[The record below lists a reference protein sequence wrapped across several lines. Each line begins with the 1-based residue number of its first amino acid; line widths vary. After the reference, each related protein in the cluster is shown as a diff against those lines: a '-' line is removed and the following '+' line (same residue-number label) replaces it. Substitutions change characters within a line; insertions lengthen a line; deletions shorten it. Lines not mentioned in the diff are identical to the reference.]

1 MMQFDPASFAN
12 ATPVEP
18 SLKNL
23 AIILRNKQM
32 WPQGFEWDYTRH
44 DTCAIGLARQI
55 WGTPDSSF
63 FLSETFN
70 VSEKVTERFFLDAHK
85 RAFLGLFRIKMSKVT
100 PERVANL
107 IDRYLETGKC

>member
-12 ATPVEP
+12 APPLEP

-44 DTCAIGLARQI
+44 SQCAIGLANQI
-55 WGTPDSSF
+55 WGTPYSTPLF
-63 FLSETFN
+63 SETFN
-70 VSEKVTERFFLDAHK
+70 VPYKFVDRIFIEAHRYFF
-85 RAFLGLFRIKMSKVT
+85 GLIKTSMKEVT
-100 PERVANL
+100 PERVAKL
-107 IDRYLETGKC
+107 IDRYLATGKC